1 MILTA
6 LARLGRDAELRFTQ
20 KGDPV
25 CELAL
30 AVNYGRKGDDGNRPT
45 QWISASLWGQR
56 AESLAPHLSK
66 GKLLYVVIE
75 EPHIETYEGKNGAGS
90 KMVGRIVS
98 LEFAGGG
105 QQQEGQP
112 RQKESRFSNTPGDGA
127 PASARTPEPR
137 RQQGQP
143 AGGAWSGMDDDI
155 PFNLHAPGGQ
165 WRVI

>member
-6 LARLGRDAELRFTQ
+6 LARLGRDAELRFTP
-20 KGDPV
+20 KGDAV

-56 AESLAPHLSK
+56 AEALAPHLSK

-112 RQKESRFSNTPGDGA
+112 RQQA
-127 PASARTPEPR
+127 PQQ
-137 RQQGQP
+137 RQQPAQQPAPRPQQSQP
-143 AGGAWSGMDDDI
+143 AGGAWSGMEDDI

>member
-6 LARLGRDAELRFTQ
+6 LARLGRDAELRFTP
-20 KGDPV
+20 KGDAV

-56 AESLAPHLSK
+56 AEALAPHLSK

-112 RQKESRFSNTPGDGA
+112 RQQA
-127 PASARTPEPR
+127 PQQRQQPAQQPAPR
-137 RQQGQP
+137 PQQGQP
-143 AGGAWSGMDDDI
+143 AGGGFSDFDDDI
-155 PFNLHAPGGQ
+155 PFRQAGSGAE

>member
-20 KGDPV
+20 KGDAV

-56 AESLAPHLSK
+56 AEALAPHLSK

-105 QQQEGQP
+105 QHQEGQP
-112 RQKESRFSNTPGDGA
+112 RQQA
-127 PASARTPEPR
+127 PQQ
-137 RQQGQP
+137 RQQPAQQPAPRSQQSQP
-143 AGGAWSGMDDDI
+143 AGGTWSGMDDDI

>member
-56 AESLAPHLSK
+56 AEALAPHLSK

-105 QQQEGQP
+105 QHQEGQP
-112 RQKESRFSNTPGDGA
+112 RQQA
-127 PASARTPEPR
+127 PQQ
-137 RQQGQP
+137 RQQPAQQQAPRPQQSQP
-143 AGGAWSGMDDDI
+143 AGMWTLALNASG
-155 PFNLHAPGGQ
+155 
-165 WRVI
+165 

>member
-6 LARLGRDAELRFTQ
+6 LARLGRDAELRFTP
-20 KGDPV
+20 KGDAV

-56 AESLAPHLSK
+56 AEALAPHLSK

-105 QQQEGQP
+105 QQDNQP
-112 RQKESRFSNTPGDGA
+112 RQQA
-127 PASARTPEPR
+127 PQQRQQPAQQPAPR
-137 RQQGQP
+137 PQQGQP
-143 AGGAWSGMDDDI
+143 AGGGVSDFDDDI
-155 PFNLHAPGGQ
+155 PFSQAGFGAE
-165 WRVI
+165 WRGI

>member
-6 LARLGRDAELRFTQ
+6 LARLGRDAELRFTP
-20 KGDPV
+20 KGDAV

-56 AESLAPHLSK
+56 AEALAPHLSK

-90 KMVGRIVS
+90 KMVGRVVS

-105 QQQEGQP
+105 QQHSQP
-112 RQKESRFSNTPGDGA
+112 RQQA
-127 PASARTPEPR
+127 PQQRQQPAQQPAPQ
-137 RQQGQP
+137 QQGQP

>member
-112 RQKESRFSNTPGDGA
+112 RQQA
-127 PASARTPEPR
+127 PQQ
-137 RQQGQP
+137 RQQPAQQQSPRPQQSQP
-143 AGGAWSGMDDDI
+143 AGGTWSGMDDDI

>member
-56 AESLAPHLSK
+56 AEALAPHLSK

-112 RQKESRFSNTPGDGA
+112 RQQA
-127 PASARTPEPR
+127 PQQ
-137 RQQGQP
+137 RQQPAQQQSPRPQQSQP
-143 AGGAWSGMDDDI
+143 AGGTWSGMDDDI